1 MSEITP
7 RVKGRASNYKLDRG
21 GMPAEFGPFT
31 GVVMSTVD
39 PTRSGRLRVYIEA
52 FADGGP
58 ANEDD
63 DTNWTTV
70 SYMRH
75 SLDQHP
81 CQPQVAP
88 LTQQEPILAMKTAMA
103 CGLLHQTWA
112 SQWYA
117 YLSMAIVAKDIILE

>member
-1 MSEITP
+1 MAEITE
-7 RVKGRASNYKLDRG
+7 RTRGRAGKYKLDRG

-52 FADGGP
+52 FADGGK

-70 SYMRH
+70 YTL
-75 SLDQHP
+75 SLHD
-81 CQPQVAP
+81 A
-88 LTQQEPILAMKTAMA
+88 LPI
-103 CGLLHQTWA
+103 
-112 SQWYA
+112 S
-117 YLSMAIVAKDIILE
+117 